1 MGMLGGVLG
10 GLASGIKNSASNN
23 SSASDQ
29 SGNFSGLVPL
39 IYNHFHPAAQQPQ
52 SFSTVNGSADPLGL
66 NAPQPVTGGH
76 VGGIASA
83 PISSPQAATNAIG
96 GNAPGPGLP
105 TVSPFIRP
113 FTQSNNGVGPVAGES
128 NQTSHGL
135 IPQFSALLGLGSG
148 S

>member
-1 MGMLGGVLG
+1 MGTLGGFLG
-10 GLASGIKNSASNN
+10 GLASGIKQSAGGNSGASGQ
-23 SSASDQ
+23 SSF
-29 SGNFSGLVPL
+29 GGLVPML
-39 IYNHFHPAAQQPQ
+39 YNHFHPAAQQAQP
-52 SFSTVNGSADPLGL
+52 FSSVDGSADPLGM

-128 NQTSHGL
+128 NQASHGL
-135 IPQFSALLGLGSG
+135 IPQFANLLGLGG

>member
-1 MGMLGGVLG
+1 MSAFGGFASTLGS
-10 GLASGIKNSASNN
+10 LARKGNQGSSDSSSGF
-23 SSASDQ
+23 
-29 SGNFSGLVPL
+29 GGLVPML
-39 IYNHFHPAAQQPQ
+39 YNHFHPAAAQP
-52 SFSTVNGSADPLGL
+52 FSSVNGTEDPLGL

-83 PISSPQAATNAIG
+83 PVSSPQAATNAIG

-105 TVSPFIRP
+105 NVSPFIRP
-113 FTQSNNGVGPVAGES
+113 FAQSNNGVGPVAGES

-135 IPQFSALLGLGSG
+135 IPAFSNLLGLGG